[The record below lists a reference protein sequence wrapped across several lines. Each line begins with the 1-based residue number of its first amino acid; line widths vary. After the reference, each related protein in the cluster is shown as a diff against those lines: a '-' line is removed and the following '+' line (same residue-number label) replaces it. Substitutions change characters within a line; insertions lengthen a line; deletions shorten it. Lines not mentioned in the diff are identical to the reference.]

1 MQPKETKMF
10 TKIDDYQDTVKHHKS
25 TMKHSP
31 KQMSL
36 FGWGVMVIFLAM
48 LLMLS
53 DQAFK
58 ANTNQWSMEST
69 EVAFPDT
76 DTPISSTILPT
87 PETSVLST
95 DYALKTAKCPLTIFS
110 DHKNYYIKLYD
121 MHNGEKVIAQFFLRS
136 NEKLKTAI
144 PTGIYMLKYISG
156 SQWYGEENAFG
167 LFGNEGKSNPLH
179 FDNDHMCKKGK
190 TIFLSRSLHAKRL

>member
-1 MQPKETKMF
+1 MF
-10 TKIDDYQDTVKHHKS
+10 TKIDDYQDTVEYHES
-25 TMKHSP
+25 TIEHTPP

-95 DYALKTAKCPLTIFS
+95 DYAPTTAKCPLTIFS
-110 DHKNYYIKLYD
+110 DHKNYYLKLYD